1 MTGYILSVTC
11 AAALAAILRAIAGE
25 GTMGKLTKLLSGL
38 FLAVTVLSPLVKM
51 EIPDPARWLE
61 DYMEEGEAAAQAGE
75 AMAKDYS
82 QSIIS
87 AELEAYILDKAA
99 SFGADLTVEV
109 RLDDAGL
116 PESVVLSGA
125 LSPADRQ
132 TLSRIMEVDLGIGEE
147 AQTWNG

>member
-38 FLAVTVLSPLVKM
+38 FLAVTVLSPLVKL

-75 AMAKDYS
+75 AMAKEYS
-82 QSIIS
+82 QAIIS

-99 SFGADLTVEV
+99 ALGCAVTAEV
-109 RLDDAGL
+109 RLDDGGL
-116 PESVVLSGA
+116 PASLTLSG
-125 LSPADRQ
+125 SISTADKAE
-132 TLSRIMEVDLGIGEE
+132 LSRMLARELGIGEE
-147 AQTWNG
+147 AVIWSD

>member
-99 SFGADLTVEV
+99 ALCCELSAEV
-109 RLDDAGL
+109 RLDDGGL
-116 PESVVLSGA
+116 PASVTLAGSVST
-125 LSPADRQ
+125 ADKAE
-132 TLSRIMEVDLGIGEE
+132 LSRMLARELGIGEE
-147 AQTWNG
+147 AVIWSD